1 MTGPDRKDSIN
12 TNRSLVGVDQWFGWT
27 LALCFASVFLVDV
40 PMPLSRSG
48 ALEIAYSDFIAAGMW
63 AWLAFLVVSRRWRPT
78 SVWWALIVVLAV
90 FIACFVLVEVVRVL
104 RGDEVLQPVLILR
117 STLLPVIA
125 YLALGAGIDRPDR
138 ALNSVVLFMAT
149 LTLWHLGEWNSMRMS
164 DFLGNSIV
172 YVGMLVMLLPVSV
185 FVAAGIRSRPPV
197 VVRAAALINM
207 LAALV
212 FPVWAGSRA
221 VTGVAFVGVLLC
233 FFVMLGKRRFT
244 WTMVATAGLALMIQA
259 SIWWFNPMGSA
270 YGIYRLVPPPSSIF
284 SSTDDS
290 FRAELDQAQRATAV
304 SEMGKSDVGRS
315 ELWTASS
322 EKVLEDPLV
331 GDGIVY
337 FDIPGDG
344 LDQEF
349 AAHNVMLE
357 HLNAFG
363 GIGFLA
369 YAAIFVVALWPALRW
384 LRRRTTTR
392 HAPLLALVTTAIW
405 GGFSLT
411 QPTSLIMTV
420 MIPYFATIGGLLA
433 PMISGRRGSDQS
445 ADPGSSQG
453 TADVTGVGA

>member
-1 MTGPDRKDSIN
+1 MTESHTDEATGRL
-12 TNRSLVGVDQWFGWT
+12 RSLIGVNEWFGWT
-27 LALCFASVFLVDV
+27 LVLCFASVFLLDV

-48 ALEIAYSDFIAAGMW
+48 SLEIAYSDFVAAAMW
-63 AWLAFLVVSRRWRPT
+63 MWLAFLIVTNRWRPT
-78 SVWWALIVVLAV
+78 SVWRALLVVVAV
-90 FIACFVLVEVVRVL
+90 FVACFALVEVVRIV

-117 STLLPVIA
+117 SSVLPVIA
-125 YLALGAGIDRPDR
+125 YLAIGAGIDRADR
-138 ALNSVVLFMAT
+138 ALNAVVLFMAI

-172 YVGMLVMLLPVSV
+172 YVGLLVMLLPASV
-185 FVAAGIRSRPPV
+185 FVAAGVRSRPPAMV
-197 VVRAAALINM
+197 HAAALINM

-212 FPVWAGSRA
+212 LPVWAGSRA
-221 VTGVAFVGVLLC
+221 VTGVSFVGVLLC
-233 FFVMLGKRRFT
+233 LLIMLGNRRFT
-244 WTMVATAGLALMIQA
+244 WTMVATGFVALGIQA

-270 YGIYRLVPPPSSIF
+270 YGIYRLVPPPSSVF
-284 SSTDDS
+284 PSTSGS
-290 FRAELDQAQRATAV
+290 FRAELDQAQRETAV

-322 EKVLEDPLV
+322 EKVLEDPLI
-331 GDGIVY
+331 GDGTVY

-349 AAHNVMLE
+349 AAHNVVLE

-369 YAAIFVVALWPALRW
+369 YAAIFLVALWPALRW
-384 LRRRTTTR
+384 LRKRTTTR

-405 GGFSLT
+405 AGFSLT

-420 MIPYFATIGGLLA
+420 MIPYFAIVGGLLA
-433 PMISGRRGSDQS
+433 PMIGGRRGDDAP
-445 ADPGSSQG
+445 ADG
-453 TADVTGVGA
+453 TTRATGVHS

>member
-1 MTGPDRKDSIN
+1 MTSSHSTKTVDGRPA
-12 TNRSLVGVDQWFGWT
+12 LVGLDQWLGWT
-27 LALCFASVFLVDV
+27 LVLCFASVFLVDV

-48 ALEIAYSDFIAAGMW
+48 SLEIALSDFIAAGMW
-63 AWLAFLVVSRRWRPT
+63 AWLAFLVLTRRWRLI
-78 SVWWALIVVLAV
+78 SVWRALIVVLAV
-90 FIACFVLVEVVRVL
+90 FLVCFVLVEVVRL
-104 RGDEVLQPVLILR
+104 MRGDEVLQPVLILR

-125 YLALGAGIDRPDR
+125 YLALGAGIDRADR
-138 ALNSVVLFMAT
+138 ALNAVVMFMAA

-172 YVGMLVMLLPVSV
+172 YVGMLVMLLPASV
-185 FVAAGIRSRPPV
+185 FVAAGIRSSPPL

-221 VTGVAFVGVLLC
+221 VTGVAFVGILLC
-233 FFVMLGKRRFT
+233 LLIMLGNRRFT
-244 WTMVATAGLALMIQA
+244 WVMVGTAAVALVIQA
-259 SIWWFNPMGSA
+259 SVWWFNPMGSA

-284 SSTDDS
+284 ASTDGS

-304 SEMGKSDVGRS
+304 SEMDKSDVGRS
-315 ELWTASS
+315 ALWTASS
-322 EKVLEDPLV
+322 EKVLEDPVV

-349 AAHNVMLE
+349 AAHNVVLE

-363 GIGFLA
+363 AVGFLA
-369 YAAIFVVALWPALRW
+369 YAAIFVVALWPALCW

-392 HAPLLALVTTAIW
+392 HAPLLALVTTVIW

-433 PMISGRRGSDQS
+433 PMIAGRRGDDES
-445 ADPGSSQG
+445 AESNF
-453 TADVTGVGA
+453 VRERGARG